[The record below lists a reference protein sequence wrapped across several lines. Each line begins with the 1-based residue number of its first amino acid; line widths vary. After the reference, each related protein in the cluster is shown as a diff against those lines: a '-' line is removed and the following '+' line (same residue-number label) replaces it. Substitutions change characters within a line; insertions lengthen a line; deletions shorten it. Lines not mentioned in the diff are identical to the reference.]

1 MKCLKGKLNIERN
14 AWKILIDFENYEQD
28 KDIIPRN
35 LMKEKKDFLESQRKK
50 LCFEV
55 INDCKIF
62 EENIDEKDF
71 SAKIFYLKLKA
82 DYLRYYGET
91 ASEEE
96 FEKYKD
102 TCREAYENAFQL
114 CKQFLEPTDLLY
126 LSVTLNYSVFLYTLT
141 DETSNAY
148 NIANDTYK
156 QAIVKLLPEKKN
168 PEVENILKSIEEN
181 IEFSASINPR
191 VKRCLDE
198 IHQEQNER
206 SRRPTVS
213 TPWDKV
219 FREFSIAKSNE
230 RTSKNTIKGNEQCLK
245 MVFAI
250 HMSGLKIIL

>member
-1 MKCLKGKLNIERN
+1 MSLKKEDLKYLITTCLSLELYDEAYDYSQELKKICNNIFDEEERNLYMKCLKGKLTIERN
-14 AWKILIDFENYEQD
+14 QWKILIDFENYEQD

-35 LMKEKKDFLESQRKK
+35 LMKEKKEFLESQRKK

-62 EENIDEKDF
+62 EKNIEENDF

-102 TCREAYENAFQL
+102 ICREAYEAAFQL
-114 CKQFLEPTDLLY
+114 CKQYLEPTDLLY

-156 QAIVKLLPEKKN
+156 HPIAKLLPEKKN
-168 PEVENILKSIEEN
+168 PEVESILKSIEEN
-181 IEFSASINPR
+181 ITIWR
-191 VKRCLDE
+191 IE
-198 IHQEQNER
+198 ISEYN
-206 SRRPTVS
+206 
-213 TPWDKV
+213 
-219 FREFSIAKSNE
+219 N
-230 RTSKNTIKGNEQCLK
+230 
-245 MVFAI
+245 
-250 HMSGLKIIL
+250 